1 MSLIPVDEALARI
14 LASARALPAESVA
27 LEQADGRTLAADLAA
42 LRAQPPVAVSAMDGY
57 AVRAADAARA
67 PVTLR
72 LVGVSAA
79 GRGFAGVVGAGE
91 AARIL
96 TGAPVPDGADAV
108 VVQEMAE
115 ARDGAVTLAEAA
127 VAGRHIR
134 RAGIDFAAGDVL
146 MKAGTR
152 IDAHRIALIAA
163 MNHATVPV
171 ARRPRVAVLATGDEL
186 VPPGRTPGPHQ
197 IVASNHLGVA
207 AGVRAAGGAPILLG
221 IARDNHEDLAAAI
234 GRAQAAGADVLVTLG
249 GASVGDL
256 DLVQAALG
264 RAGME
269 LGFWRIAMRPGKPL
283 MHGRIG
289 DMAVIGLPGNPVS
302 ALVCAR
308 LFLRPLVRALQGD
321 PAAGDDPTIPARL
334 GGDLPANDQRQ
345 DYLRATL
352 RRDADGAPVATAL
365 GLQDS
370 SVLRVLAAADA
381 LIVRPPH
388 APPAKAGDSCR
399 IALLAD

>member
-1 MSLIPVDEALARI
+1 LK
-14 LASARALPAESVA
+14 
-27 LEQADGRTLAADLAA
+27 
-42 LRAQPPVAVSAMDGY
+42 
-57 AVRAADAARA
+57 
-67 PVTLR
+67 

-79 GRGFAGVVGAGE
+79 GRGHAGVVGAGE
-91 AARIL
+91 AVRIL
-96 TGAPVPDGADAV
+96 TGAPVPEGADAV
-108 VVQEMAE
+108 VVQES
-115 ARDGAVTLAEAA
+115 A
-127 VAGRHIR
+127 VATGETVRLDEPARPGRNIR
-134 RAGIDFAAGDVL
+134 RAGVDFSAGDVL
-146 MKAGTR
+146 LKAGTR
-152 IDAHRIALIAA
+152 IDAHRLALIAA

-171 ARRPRVAVLATGDEL
+171 ARRPRVAILATGDEL
-186 VPPGRTPGPHQ
+186 VAPGAAPGPHQ

-207 AGVRAAGGAPILLG
+207 AGVRAAGGEPILLG
-221 IARDNHEDLAAAI
+221 IARDDHADLAAAI
-234 GRAQAAGADVLVTLG
+234 RRAQAERADVLVTLG

-321 PAAGDDPTIPARL
+321 PAAGADPSIPARL
-334 GGDLPANDQRQ
+334 GGDLQANDLRQ

-352 RRDADGAPVATAL
+352 TRAQDGAPVATAL
-365 GLQDS
+365 NLQDS
-370 SVLRVLAAADA
+370 SVLRVLAGADA
-381 LIVRPPH
+381 LIVRAPH
-388 APPAKAGDSCR
+388 APAAKAGDSCR
-399 IALLAD
+399 IVPLHD